1 MLLVTHI
8 DTYESLDEDIQF
20 KIDNGLGLWTSK
32 NDSELWEDVKNYI
45 QPYTLR
51 SVEYEKKQTTFFNI
65 IQIKMKEF
73 TSTVTLV
80 FEINNLEAIDKQ
92 DYIDRLK
99 SFYFDSYGLE
109 VKDYEITDIEE
120 SQPVV

>member
-1 MLLVTHI
+1 
-8 DTYESLDEDIQF
+8 
-20 KIDNGLGLWTSK
+20 
-32 NDSELWEDVKNYI
+32 
-45 QPYTLR
+45 
-51 SVEYEKKQTTFFNI
+51 
-65 IQIKMKEF
+65 MKEF

-92 DYIDRLK
+92 DYVDRLK